1 MNFYSLGQLSNS
13 EKSDILNK
21 HKEIYNGY
29 RKVWEPVSNEQ
40 PLYVQDFANDKE
52 GLVVSNK
59 GNVKAYTNFGINE
72 QTETNEIDAKDLIKG
87 KKYKYQ
93 TPAFEDELEFED
105 EITYPQGSEH
115 YAFKGNKA
123 KGHLMGRKH
132 IEDFLSDIEEG
143 IYDVQDEFTGEFDYT
158 EEEMRE
164 DVTDDD
170 ALSKDA
176 LSVYTGQEP
185 THDTDDMAP
194 DGMDDDSDYD
204 RKMMGMTEEDEY
216 EVMTSA
222 FEDMNEIS
230 GPSPLYS
237 KVDPA
242 YNFKSDGPMQEDE
255 LEEGFFDF
263 NDDEEF
269 EDVYDYGEKETAFD
283 RLRRRPDDVEDI
295 DFEEI
300 EDSDIRE
307 SLIKQ
312 KNKINEMFVRMN
324 KYN

>member
-1 MNFYSLGQLSNS
+1 MNFYSLGQLSNN

-21 HKEIYNGY
+21 HKELYNGY
-29 RKVWEPVSNEQ
+29 RKVWQTVSNEQ
-40 PLYVQDFANDKE
+40 PLYIQDFANDKE
-52 GLVVSNK
+52 GLVVTNK

-72 QTETNEIDAKDLIKG
+72 QV
-87 KKYKYQ
+87 
-93 TPAFEDELEFED
+93 
-105 EITYPQGSEH
+105 
-115 YAFKGNKA
+115 
-123 KGHLMGRKH
+123 
-132 IEDFLSDIEEG
+132 EEG
-143 IYDVQDEFTGEFDYT
+143 IYNVQNKFTGKFDYT
-158 EEEMRE
+158 EEEMGE

-170 ALSKDA
+170 AFAKDSLSD
-176 LSVYTGQEP
+176 YTGQEP
-185 THDTDDMAP
+185 THDADDMAP

-204 RKMMGMTEEDEY
+204 RKMMGMTEDDEY

-242 YNFKSDGPMQEDE
+242 YNFQSDGPMQEE
-255 LEEGFFDF
+255 EEIEEGFFDF
-263 NDDEEF
+263 MDDEEF
-269 EDVYDYGEKETAFD
+269 EDVYDYDEKESAFD

-312 KNKINEMFVRMN
+312 KNKINEMFGRMN
-324 KYN
+324 RYN

>member
-29 RKVWEPVSNEQ
+29 RKVWEPVANEQ
-40 PLYVQDFANDKE
+40 PLYTQDFANDKE
-52 GLVVSNK
+52 GLVVTNK
-59 GNVKAYTNFGINE
+59 GNVKAYTNYGINE
-72 QTETNEIDAKDLIKG
+72 QTETNEIDVKDLMKG

-93 TPAFEDELEFED
+93 TPAFEDDIEFER
-105 EITYPQGSEH
+105 EVTYPQGSEH
-115 YAFKGNKA
+115 YSFKGDKGH
-123 KGHLMGRKH
+123 GHLMGKSH
-132 IEDFLSDIEEG
+132 IEDYLSDVEEG
-143 IYDVQDEFTGEFDYT
+143 IYDVQKKFTGKFDYT

-170 ALSKDA
+170 AFAKDSLSD
-176 LSVYTGQEP
+176 YTGQEP
-185 THDTDDMAP
+185 THDADDMAP

-216 EVMTSA
+216 EVMTSS
-222 FEDMNEIS
+222 FEDMNEIT
-230 GPSPLYS
+230 GPGPNYS
-237 KVDPA
+237 EIEPA
-242 YNFKSDGPMQEDE
+242 YDFVSDGPMQEDE
-255 LEEGFFDF
+255 LEEGFFDYS
-263 NDDEEF
+263 NDEEF
-269 EDVYDYGEKETAFD
+269 EDLYDYDEKETAFD

-312 KNKINEMFVRMN
+312 KNKINEMFSRMSR
-324 KYN
+324 YN